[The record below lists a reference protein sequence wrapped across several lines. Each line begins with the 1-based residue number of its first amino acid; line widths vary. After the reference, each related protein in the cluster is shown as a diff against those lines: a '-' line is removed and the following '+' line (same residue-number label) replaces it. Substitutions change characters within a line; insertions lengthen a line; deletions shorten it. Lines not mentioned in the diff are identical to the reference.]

1 MNHQGK
7 RRLHIDPAGDWKQHT
22 DALPAGCLTLG
33 TVTLGSET
41 GALIFN
47 EHTQVYAL
55 LNDRGR
61 LTLNPRKVQA
71 ALRNACPESTADF
84 HVPGSPSS

>member
-7 RRLHIDPAGDWKQHT
+7 RRLHVDPGGDWKQHT
-22 DALPAGCLTLG
+22 DALPAGCLALG
-33 TVTLGSET
+33 TVMLGTET

-47 EHTQVYAL
+47 ERTQDYAL

-61 LTLNPRKVQA
+61 LALNARKVQA
-71 ALRNACPESTADF
+71 ALRNARPETTADF
-84 HVPGSPSS
+84 HAPGSPSS